1 MKVLQINTTYGL
13 GSTGRIVSG
22 IDNILQEKGIESYVG
37 YGYGNLVDDHHYKII
52 NQIDSYI
59 HNALSR
65 LFDGQGLMSTM
76 KTKRFVKWVDHVSP
90 DVIHLHNLHGNF
102 FNYEVLFD
110 YLMKTNCKVIWT
122 LHDCWT
128 FTGHCAYFD
137 MAGCEKWKTQ
147 CDHCPQTKCYPPSFL
162 DRSKR
167 NYNLKKRLF
176 TGLGDRLVLIPVSNW
191 LEGLLK
197 ESFFC
202 NTRVQTIHNG
212 INLSNFV
219 PCPTGKGNKYVLG
232 VAGVWDERKGMKDF
246 IKLRGLLDK
255 SVDIMLVGLTKKQ
268 IQSLPDGIKGI
279 SRTNSLAELAQL
291 YSDALVTVNPTYED
305 NYPTVNLESIAC
317 GTPVITYRT
326 GGSPESVDERCGVVV
341 NKGDIQSVKTVI
353 DNIIKQECHLYD
365 SNTLRQYAISHF
377 DEASCFLNYIDL
389 YHYLL

>member
-22 IDNILQEKGIESYVG
+22 IDNLLQSEGIESYIG
-37 YGYGNLVDDHHYKII
+37 YGYGSLVDEQHYKII
-52 NQIDSYI
+52 NKFDSYS

-65 LFDGQGLMSTM
+65 LFDGQGLMSKM
-76 KTKRFVKWVDHVSP
+76 KTKKFVEWVDQISP

-102 FNYEVLFD
+102 FNYEILFD
-110 YLMKTNCKVIWT
+110 YLKKSNCRVVWT

-137 MAGCEKWKTQ
+137 MAGCEKWKTL
-147 CDHCPQTKCYPPSFL
+147 CDHCPQTKGYPPSFV
-162 DRSKR
+162 DCSKR

-176 TGLGDRLVLIPVSNW
+176 TALGNRLTMIPVSNW
-191 LEGLLK
+191 LEDLLK
-197 ESFFC
+197 ESYFC

-219 PCPTGKGNKYVLG
+219 PSPKGKGNNYVLG
-232 VAGVWDERKGMKDF
+232 VAAVWDERKGMKDF
-246 IKLRGLLDK
+246 IKLRGLLDEK
-255 SVDIMLVGLTKKQ
+255 VDIILVGLTKKQ
-268 IQSLPDGIKGI
+268 IQALPEGIKGI
-279 SRTNSLAELAQL
+279 SRTNSVAELAQL

-326 GGSPESVDERCGVVV
+326 GGSPESVEESCGVVV
-341 NKGDIQSVKTVI
+341 EKGDIEATRKSIYEIVSGSLKYES
-353 DNIIKQECHLYD
+353 KK
-365 SNTLRQYAISHF
+365 LRLFAENNF
-377 DEASCFLNYIDL
+377 DEKDCFRSYIDL
-389 YHYLL
+389 YKGMAL

>member
-22 IDNILQEKGIESYVG
+22 IDNLLQSKGIESYVG
-37 YGYGNLVDDHHYKII
+37 YGYGSLVDDHHYKII
-52 NQIDSYI
+52 SQLDSYS

-65 LFDGQGLMSTM
+65 LFDGQGLLSIM
-76 KTKRFVKWVDHVSP
+76 KTKRFIKWVEQISP

-110 YLMKTNCKVIWT
+110 YLIKSNCKVVWT

-137 MAGCEKWKTQ
+137 MAGCEKWKSQ
-147 CDHCPQTKCYPPSFL
+147 CDHCPQTKCYPPSFV
-162 DRSKR
+162 DCSRR
-167 NYNLKKRLF
+167 NFSLKKRLF
-176 TGLGDRLVLIPVSNW
+176 TALGDRLVLIPVSHW

-197 ESFFC
+197 ESYFC

-212 INLSNFV
+212 INLTNFAPCQTGNSNR
-219 PCPTGKGNKYVLG
+219 YVLG
-232 VAGVWDERKGMKDF
+232 VAAVWDERKGMKDF
-246 IKLRGLLDK
+246 IKLRKLLDK
-255 SVDIMLVGLTKKQ
+255 SVDIILVGLTKKQ
-268 IQSLPDGIKGI
+268 IQSLPIGITGI
-279 SRTNSLAELAQL
+279 SRTNSVAELAQL

-326 GGSPESVDERCGVVV
+326 GGSPESVNKECGMVVEQGDVNALTESINHLINNTIYFNRKLLRNFALENFDER
-341 NKGDIQSVKTVI
+341 
-353 DNIIKQECHLYD
+353 ECFGAYVELYKV
-365 SNTLRQYAISHF
+365 L
-377 DEASCFLNYIDL
+377 
-389 YHYLL
+389 